1 MFSRSGV
8 LACFAWFVCAC
19 FASAEQARSDSS
31 KPARIPVTI
40 VNGRL
45 VVAAEISSV
54 KRIAANLFVDYDA
67 PFALMLHN
75 KAAAGIECEAADGTP
90 RKITVHLPDVNL
102 EVPERAHGD
111 EKYYEHFT
119 KWWSKELGENPVVGT
134 IGSRLLSKYHVVFDL
149 ADGFV
154 ELSPPRARDPGTR
167 PPQSLPISIHNDLV
181 WLPVAFSDRSGAL
194 LFSTS
199 RYDTRLDL
207 DLANE
212 LSAEDG
218 VVGPVRLGEIDLSTL
233 VAFRPERLD
242 QVHPDGV
249 FGATGLGLLRHF
261 RVSIDRE
268 NRLAQFDPTV
278 PAAFPTA
285 DLELWQ
291 AYATG
296 DPAQLEAWLTRHPKE
311 RLAPDAADLL
321 LDARLDEGA
330 TGESM
335 LRALEFTQASRPVDL
350 KATGALELMWKL
362 LACGRPNDSIAAGEL
377 GLKFGREDR
386 YPDSVH
392 KIHARIGSVQL
403 EQGARREAW
412 RHLLSAA
419 FGLPEDGPLNLD
431 LGRCYELDERWN
443 RAYSRYLQ
451 ALLSAESGPAAALAL
466 ERVQPHLEDAE
477 AYSVPNLE
485 KLIEGRVEGFGAA
498 TKFDASNLTSTRCC
512 VIEYFTNAHFEFAI
526 GPTLARDGLRDHFGD
541 DRLVRIVWHV
551 PVPELDPLVNEV
563 STRVWNRI
571 APDHLSHRLDGLIEL
586 APGAPS
592 RFKQAVYDGCRSAV
606 ANRLAEPTAIAIAI
620 EANADRE
627 TLSGH
632 VTVSGPPEPGDWVQ
646 LLLVESGV
654 LFPGKSSVV
663 IHRNVVRASLT
674 SSIEG
679 EDYVPATG
687 TDGSFAQ
694 RYEFTRRFADVVAEN
709 TAFLDAEAAAGR
721 GIVPRMAVRIDP
733 RQARVVVI
741 VRKPNGEVRHA
752 AICEPTLAPDLLL
765 ETER

>member
-8 LACFAWFVCAC
+8 LACVAWFVCAC
-19 FASAEQARSDSS
+19 FASTAHARVETS

-45 VVAAEISSV
+45 VVAAEISAV

-75 KAAAGIECEAADGTP
+75 KAAAGIECEAIDGTP
-90 RKITVHLPDVNL
+90 RPITVHLPDVNL
-102 EVPERAHGD
+102 EVPQRAHGD

-134 IGSRLLSKYHVVFDL
+134 IGSRILSKYHVVFDL
-149 ADGFV
+149 GDGFL

-167 PPQSLPISIHNDLV
+167 PARSLPISIHNDLV

-199 RYDTRLDL
+199 RFDTRLDL

-218 VVGPVRLGEIDLSTL
+218 VVGPVRLGEFDLSTF

-242 QVHPDGV
+242 QIHPDGV

-268 NRLAQFDPTV
+268 NRLAHFEPTV
-278 PAAFPTA
+278 PATFPTA

-296 DPAQLEAWLTRHPKE
+296 DPAQLEAWLTRYPKE

-335 LRALEFTQASRPVDL
+335 SRALEFTQASRPEDL
-350 KATGALELMWKL
+350 KATGALELMLKL
-362 LACGRPNDSIAAGEL
+362 LACGRPNDSIVAGEL

-392 KIHARIGSVQL
+392 KVHARIGSVQL
-403 EQGARREAW
+403 ELGARREAW

-466 ERVQPHLEDAE
+466 ERVQPHLDDAE
-477 AYSVPNLE
+477 AYSVPNIE

-498 TKFDASNLTSTRCC
+498 TKFDASGLSSTRCC
-512 VIEYFTNAHFEFAI
+512 VVEYFTNAHFGFAI

-551 PVPELDPLVNEV
+551 PEPELDPLVNEV
-563 STRVWNRI
+563 SLRTWHRL
-571 APDHLSHRLDGLIEL
+571 APDEIAHRLDGSIDL
-586 APGAPS
+586 PRGALS
-592 RFKQAVYDGCRSAV
+592 RFKQAVYDGCRLAV
-606 ANRLAEPTAIAIAI
+606 AQRLVEPTSISIAI
-620 EANADRE
+620 EARVDRE
-627 TLSGH
+627 SLSGH
-632 VTVSGPPEPGDWVQ
+632 VTVSGPAEPGDWVQ

-654 LFPGKSSVV
+654 LFPGKSSIV

-674 SSIEG
+674 AAIEG
-679 EDYVPATG
+679 EDYAPTAG
-687 TDGSFAQ
+687 AEGSFAQ
-694 RYEFTRRFADVVAEN
+694 RFEFSRRFADVVAEN
-709 TAFLDAEAAAGR
+709 TAFLDAEAAAGH
-721 GIVPRMAVRIDP
+721 GVVPRMAVRIDP

-741 VRKPNGEVRHA
+741 VRKRSGEVRHA
-752 AICEPTLAPDLLL
+752 AIREPTLSPELVP
-765 ETER
+765 ENER